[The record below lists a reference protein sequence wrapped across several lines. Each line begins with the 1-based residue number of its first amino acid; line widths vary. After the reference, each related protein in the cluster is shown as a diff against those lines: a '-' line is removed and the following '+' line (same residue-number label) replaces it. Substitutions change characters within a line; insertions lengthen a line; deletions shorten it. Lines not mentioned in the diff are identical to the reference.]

1 MISFFI
7 ILIIGLTIKFLWS
20 VFKFT
25 WEIGKFILIILASI
39 AGIVALIIAGFMW
52 LSIPILIIS
61 GIVFM
66 VKCLIGKNSGV

>member
-7 ILIIGLTIKFLWS
+7 ILIIGLTINFLWS

-25 WEIGKFILIILASI
+25 WEIGKIILIILASI

-66 VKCLIGKNSGV
+66 VKCLIGKNAGV

>member
-25 WEIGKFILIILASI
+25 WEVGKIILIILASI

-66 VKCLIGKNSGV
+66 VKCLIGKNAGV